1 MSDNT
6 PSELTLTHQNK
17 DLKTFVYNV
26 PEELL
31 DEEPYDNRFF
41 IEDLNKKEF
50 IKYFES
56 EIRDSFEYKYLIDLF
71 KNTLDIKSCVFF
83 KNYSIENGFKLEF
96 HHHPFTLYD
105 YVEAVMNKQ
114 IDEHHQNIE
123 NDGDYV
129 YENEVEKEVVLLH
142 YKLMVGLV
150 PLNPTAHAQVH
161 DGKLDIH
168 PDLIIGNYDKFY
180 NEYNKYL
187 SETARNKYQEYKERY
202 KKGSIGSELIYP
214 DNFKYK
220 PSIINAAN
228 KHLLTT
234 EKINKLLIGDRLS
247 MINNKDI
254 EKVMSKME

>member
-1 MSDNT
+1 MEQINLSLIKD
-6 PSELTLTHQNK
+6 HK
-17 DLKTFVYNV
+17 DLKIFNYNI

-31 DEEPYDNRFF
+31 EDEPYDNRFF
-41 IEDLNKKEF
+41 VEDTNKKEL

-71 KNTLDIKSCVFF
+71 KNALDIKSCVFF
-83 KNYSIENGFKLEF
+83 KNYSITNGFKLEF

-105 YVEAVMNKQ
+105 YTEAVVNKQ
-114 IDEHHQNIE
+114 IDEHHEDIN

-129 YENEVEKEVVLLH
+129 LENEVEKEVVMLH

-180 NEYNKYL
+180 TEYNKYL
-187 SETARNKYQEYKERY
+187 SESARNKYQEYKEKY
-202 KKGSIGSELIYP
+202 EKGSSTAELIYP
-214 DNFKYK
+214 ENFSYK
-220 PSIINAAN
+220 PSIINASN
-228 KHLLTT
+228 KHLITT
-234 EKINKLLIGDRLS
+234 DKINQLLIGDRMR
-247 MINNKDI
+247 MINNADI
-254 EKVMSKME
+254 NEIMSKPED

>member
-1 MSDNT
+1 MSEVA
-6 PSELTLTHQNK
+6 PSELTLTHLNK

-41 IEDLNKKEF
+41 IEELNKKEL

-56 EIRDSFEYKYLIDLF
+56 EIRDSFEYKHLIDLF

-105 YVEAVMNKQ
+105 YTEAVVNKQ

-129 YENEVEKEVVLLH
+129 YENEVEKEVTMLH

-180 NEYNKYL
+180 TEYNKYL
-187 SETARNKYQEYKERY
+187 SEAARNKYQEYKERY
-202 KKGSIGSELIYP
+202 KKGSMGSELLYP
-214 DNFKYK
+214 ENFKYE

-228 KHLLTT
+228 KHLITT
-234 EKINKLLIGDRLS
+234 EKINKLLIGDKLS
-247 MINNKDI
+247 MINNNDI
-254 EKVMSKME
+254 NKMMSKME

>member
-1 MSDNT
+1 MNEQQTNLSLND
-6 PSELTLTHQNK
+6 EHK
-17 DLKTFVYNV
+17 DLKIFAYNI

-31 DEEPYDNRFF
+31 EEDPFDNRYFV
-41 IEDLNKKEF
+41 EDINKTEL

-105 YVEAVMNKQ
+105 YVEAVVNKQ
-114 IDEHHQNIE
+114 MDT
-123 NDGDYV
+123 NDDSDGNYV
-129 YENEVEKEVVLLH
+129 LENEVEKEVVLLH

-168 PDLIIGNYDKFY
+168 PDLIIGNYDKFFQ
-180 NEYNKYL
+180 EYNKYI
-187 SETARNKYQEYKERY
+187 SEAARNKYNEFKERY
-202 KKGSIGSELIYP
+202 KKGSIDSELKYP
-214 DNFKYK
+214 ENFKYK

-228 KHLLTT
+228 KNMLTT
-234 EKINKLLIGDRLS
+234 EKINRLLLGNKLDKVNNED
-247 MINNKDI
+247 INKL
-254 EKVMSKME
+254 MSKMG

>member
-1 MSDNT
+1 MSENKK
-6 PSELTLTHQNK
+6 ELSLLDEHK
-17 DLKTFVYNV
+17 DLKTFSYNI

-31 DEEPYDNRFF
+31 EEEPYDNRFF
-41 IEDLNKKEF
+41 IEDINKKEL

-83 KNYSIENGFKLEF
+83 KNYSLENGFKLEF

-105 YVEAVMNKQ
+105 YTEAVVNKQ
-114 IDEHHQNIE
+114 IDDHHQEIE

-129 YENEVEKEVVLLH
+129 YENEVEKEVVMLH

-180 NEYNKYL
+180 AEYCKYL
-187 SETARNKYQEYKERY
+187 SEAAKNKYQEYKDRY
-202 KKGSIGSELIYP
+202 KKGSKTSELTYP
-214 DNFKYK
+214 TNFEYK
-220 PSIINAAN
+220 PSVINASN
-228 KHLLTT
+228 KYLITT
-234 EKINKLLIGDRLS
+234 DKINQLLIGDKLNK
-247 MINNKDI
+247 INNEDI
-254 EKVMSKME
+254 NKIMSSGD